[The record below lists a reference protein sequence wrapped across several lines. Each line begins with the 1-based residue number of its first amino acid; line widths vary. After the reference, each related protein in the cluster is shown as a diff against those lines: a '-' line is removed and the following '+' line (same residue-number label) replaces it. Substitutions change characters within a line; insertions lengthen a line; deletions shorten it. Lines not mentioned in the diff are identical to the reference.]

1 MLMRAKNRAE
11 NKQHGV
17 SLLEVMI
24 TMVIIAVGLLG
35 LLGLQT
41 KSMSSQKDTFDKKS
55 AAELVAQIS
64 ERIRANHLGF
74 MDDSYTSA
82 FDIGATVATGP
93 VCGGATP
100 CTPAQIAALDLVHW
114 HTDLRSRIPESGAY
128 IVTSPSASGATPGP
142 AATMATNGTSVRV
155 TVTWMEQN
163 AQTGADPDCTAFGIA
178 APTAPN
184 APAQRCLSAEVFP

>member
-1 MLMRAKNRAE
+1 MLSKFKPSQR
-11 NKQHGV
+11 GV

-24 TMVIIAVGLLG
+24 TMLIIAVGLLG

-41 KSMSSQKDTFDKKS
+41 KSMSGQKDTFDKKS

-74 MDDSYTSA
+74 MADNYTSA
-82 FDIGATVATGP
+82 IDIGATIATGP

-100 CTPAQIAALDLVHW
+100 CTPAQIAALDLVNW

-128 IVTSPSASGATPGP
+128 IVTSPTAAGSAP

-163 AQTGADPDCTAFGIA
+163 AQTGADPDCTAFGLA
-178 APTAPN
+178 APTVAN